1 MPQGT
6 HKADDRAGDSKLNRR
21 TFIAAA
27 TAAGATGVG
36 LNLASKASGS
46 PSPKPRGDKVR
57 WRIQAQRIEKTFN
70 DGSTVPYF
78 RYVSVGNTPSN
89 GELPLLR
96 GQAGREVTISVE
108 NLLDFPIQPDIRGFD
123 SGPVIM
129 PNEKANWKFT
139 MPKQGT
145 WMFTEA
151 LLGNV
156 APAIGLGA
164 PLISTFRRTAKRP
177 YFLVYQD
184 ADDRWNNAIDNGSVP
199 NETLFEPNYHTLN
212 GLSYPHTT
220 MDNDTRISCRLDDT
234 VTLHMI
240 NMSNI
245 SHSVHLHG
253 YHAQITKINN
263 VANAIFPPKD
273 TFPLAPFSTMEL
285 EMHIDQIGEFPVHP
299 HSLTSTTDNGLYQG
313 GSVTLI
319 DAV

>member
-1 MPQGT
+1 MQDGSRNT
-6 HKADDRAGDSKLNRR
+6 AKDKLNRR
-21 TFIAAA
+21 SFIASA
-27 TAAGATGVG
+27 AAGATGVG
-36 LNLASKASGS
+36 LTQASKAFGS
-46 PSPKPRGDKVR
+46 PGPKPRGGKVR
-57 WRIQAQRIEKTFN
+57 WRIQAQRIERTFN
-70 DGSTVPYF
+70 DGSTVPF
-78 RYVSVGNTPSN
+78 FQYVSVGNTPSN

-96 GQAGREVTISVE
+96 GQSGRLVTISVE
-108 NLLDFPIQPDIRGFD
+108 NLLDFPIQPDIRGYD

-139 MPKQGT
+139 MPKQGN

-164 PLISTFRRTAKRP
+164 PLISLDRRKDRKRP
-177 YFLVYQD
+177 YYLVYQD

-199 NETLFEPNYHTLN
+199 DETIFEPNYHTLN

-220 MDNDTRISCRLDDT
+220 MDNDTRIGCRLGDT
-234 VTLHMI
+234 VKIHLI
-240 NMSNI
+240 NMGNI
-245 SHSVHLHG
+245 SHSLHLHG
-253 YHAQITKINN
+253 YHAQITKIDN
-263 VANAIFPPKD
+263 VANAIYPPKD
-273 TFPLAPFSTMEL
+273 TFPLAPFSTMDL
-285 EMHIDQIGEFPVHP
+285 DMHVDQVGEFPVHP